1 MATRIAST
9 DPLSSLVATHCEPF
23 GSVDGFDPASLLR
36 RIGDAQVVLIG
47 EATHGTSEFYRV
59 RAHITRALVEQL
71 GFRIV
76 AIEAD
81 WPDAAR
87 IDRYVRDR
95 HDPDEG
101 RWPAFARFPSWMW
114 RNLEVSDFVQ
124 WLREWNLDR
133 PARDR
138 TGFFGLDLY
147 SLYRSIGAV
156 LEYLDREEPS
166 LAAQARRRYG
176 CLDPWAE
183 RPADY
188 GLAAV
193 SGHDEGC
200 ETAVVENLR
209 ALLGSRLLP
218 AAADGDD
225 YLDAVQNAQVVANAE
240 RYYRLM
246 YRGSRQSWNLRDT
259 HMFET
264 LQTLRR
270 FHGDARAVVWAHNS
284 HVGDAS
290 ATDMGEAGEIN
301 IGSLSREHWG
311 DAAYLIGFG
320 TDRGT
325 VAAASDW
332 DGPKEIKRV
341 LPARADSFEGAM
353 RDSGVPHFLL
363 PLRNAGEALREA
375 ASQRRLERAIGV
387 IYRPE
392 TERYSH
398 YFSADLAR
406 QFDEYIWIETTT
418 AVTEI
423 EGPHLEGAPE
433 LYPFAV

>member
-1 MATRIAST
+1 VDTRTART
-9 DPLSSLVATHCEPF
+9 DPLSVLAATHCEPF
-23 GSVDGFDPASLLR
+23 ATVDGFDTAPLLE

-47 EATHGTSEFYRV
+47 EATHGTSEFYRM
-59 RAHITRALVEQL
+59 RARITRALVEQR

-76 AIEAD
+76 AVEAD

-87 IDRYVRDR
+87 LDRYVRDR
-95 HDPDEG
+95 PDPDEG
-101 RWPAFARFPSWMW
+101 RWPVFARFPSWMW

-124 WLREWNLDR
+124 WLRGWNLDR
-133 PARDR
+133 SARER
-138 TGFFGLDLY
+138 AGFFGLDLY

-156 LEYLDREEPS
+156 LEYLDREDPT
-166 LAAQARRRYG
+166 LAAHARQRYG

-188 GLAAV
+188 GHAAA
-193 SGHDEGC
+193 GGRGDGC
-200 ETAVVENLR
+200 EAAVVENLR
-209 ALLGSRLLP
+209 ALLGSSLLP

-264 LQTLRR
+264 LLTLRR
-270 FHGDARAVVWAHNS
+270 FHGHARAVVWAHNS

-311 DAAYLIGFG
+311 NAAYLIGFG

-332 DGPKEIKRV
+332 DGPKEIKRIR
-341 LPARADSFEGAM
+341 PARDDSFEGAM
-353 RDSGVPHFLL
+353 RQSGVPGFML
-363 PLRNAGEALREA
+363 PLRGAGDALREA

-398 YFSADLAR
+398 YFMADLAR

-423 EGPHLEGAPE
+423 EGPHQQGAPE